1 MTVPSQSLVHPGSGL
16 AILLPPSEGKAPGGH
31 SPKWTAGSGLFGRQL
46 GRQRRLIVDR
56 LAELGG
62 GDSKILGVSGAH
74 LERARD
80 VNTHLVGA
88 PTLPAWQRYTGVVW
102 DHLDPATLSPLARQQ
117 AQQSVVI
124 FSGLLGL
131 AGFDD
136 SIPDYKLKMG
146 TSLAEIGKVSTWWRS
161 HLSTVLN
168 SWLNDRIVIDLLPQ
182 EHRAAWQ
189 PVSSDKQSSNS
200 RHIVVNFVNKS
211 GRTVGH
217 DAKAAKGLLVRHL
230 LESKVKPEQALAS
243 WRHPQFSLE
252 LT

>member
-1 MTVPSQSLVHPGSGL
+1 VTVSSQSLVHPGPGL

-31 SPKWTAGSGLFGRQL
+31 SPKWAPGSGLFGRQL
-46 GRQRRLIVDR
+46 GRQRRLVVDH
-56 LAELGG
+56 LTELGG

-74 LERARD
+74 LERARH

-102 DHLDPATLSPLARQQ
+102 DHLDPATLSLPARQR
-117 AQQSVVI
+117 AQESVII

-131 AGFDD
+131 VGFDD

-146 TSLAEIGKVSTWWRS
+146 TSLSEIGKVSTWWRS
-161 HLSTVLN
+161 QLSTVLN
-168 SWLNDRIVIDLLPQ
+168 SWLKDRIVVDLLPQ

-189 PVSSDKQSSNS
+189 PVSDNQ
-200 RHIVVNFVNKS
+200 HIAVNFVNES

-230 LESKVKPEQALAS
+230 LESKAKPAQALAS
-243 WRHPQFSLE
+243 WQHPQFSLE

>member
-1 MTVPSQSLVHPGSGL
+1 
-16 AILLPPSEGKAPGGH
+16 
-31 SPKWTAGSGLFGRQL
+31 
-46 GRQRRLIVDR
+46 VDR
-56 LAELGG
+56 LTELGG

-74 LERARD
+74 LERAR
-80 VNTHLVGA
+80 VANSHLVGA

-102 DHLDPATLSPLARQQ
+102 DHLDPATLSLPARQR
-117 AQQSVVI
+117 AQESVII

-131 AGFDD
+131 VGFDD
-136 SIPDYKLKMG
+136 GIPDYKLKMG
-146 TSLAEIGKVSTWWRS
+146 SSLSEIGKISTWWRS

-168 SWLNDRIVIDLLPQ
+168 SWLDDRIVIDLLPQ

-189 PVSSDKQSSNS
+189 PISSKKQASNP
-200 RHIVVNFVNKS
+200 RHIVVNFVNDS

-230 LESKVKPEQALAS
+230 LESKAKPIQALAS
-243 WRHPQFSLE
+243 WRHPQFSIE